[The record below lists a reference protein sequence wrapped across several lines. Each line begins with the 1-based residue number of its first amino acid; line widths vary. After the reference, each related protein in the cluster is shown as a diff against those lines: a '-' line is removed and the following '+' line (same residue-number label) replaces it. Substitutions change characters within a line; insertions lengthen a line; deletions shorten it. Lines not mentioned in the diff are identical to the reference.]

1 MVVVKQLELDLW
13 TILQAANS
21 DPIAA
26 EFSPIWLALDQVLPN
41 LGIVEQLKTAANTI
55 GQVADIFQ
63 VQAGVI
69 FEELDAT
76 ATNDGPRMAADAF
89 DKYVR
94 QYMSIEFEDYI
105 EAPAALP
112 RSARTVKEVEA
123 EFYSVAESVEKDL
136 LLEVLHDEIVLT
148 EAEAHAEALSVAHG
162 EDISLWIEAIR
173 VELSMVEGTIE
184 LAQLRSRLN
193 LHFIELWLGL
203 LLGGYGLSRA
213 EGEAD
218 FYSPIGILVQL

>member
-13 TILQAANS
+13 TILREASN
-21 DPIAA
+21 DPVAA
-26 EFSPIWLALDQVLPN
+26 EFSPVLPN
-41 LGIVEQLKTAANTI
+41 LAIVEQLKTAANTI

-69 FEELDAT
+69 FEELDAM
-76 ATNDGPRMAADAF
+76 ATNDGPRMSADAF
-89 DKYVR
+89 DRYVR
-94 QYMSIEFEDYI
+94 QYMAIDFEDYI
-105 EAPAALP
+105 AEPEALP
-112 RSARTVKEVEA
+112 RAARTAKEVED

-136 LLEVLHDEIVLT
+136 LLEVLHDEIMLT

-173 VELSMVEGTIE
+173 VQLVNVEGTIGFE
-184 LAQLRSRLN
+184 ELRSRLN

-213 EGEAD
+213 GEVED
-218 FYSPIGILVQL
+218 FYSSIGILVQL

>member
-1 MVVVKQLELDLW
+1 MVIVKQLELDLW
-13 TILQAANS
+13 TILREASN
-21 DPIAA
+21 DPVAA
-26 EFSPIWLALDQVLPN
+26 EFLPIWRALDEVLPN
-41 LGIVEQLKTAANTI
+41 LAIVEQLKTAANTI

-76 ATNDGPRMAADAF
+76 ATNDGPRMAADVF
-89 DKYVR
+89 DRYVR
-94 QYMSIEFEDYI
+94 QYMSIDFEDYI
-105 EAPAALP
+105 QEPETLP
-112 RSARTVKEVEA
+112 RAARSAKEVEDG
-123 EFYSVAESVEKDL
+123 FYSVAESVEKDL

-173 VELSMVEGTIE
+173 AQLLTLDGAIE
-184 LAQLRSRLN
+184 LEQLRSRLN

-203 LLGGYGLSRA
+203 LLGGYGLSRSA
-213 EGEAD
+213 EEAD
-218 FYSPIGILVQL
+218 FYSAIGILVQL

>member
-13 TILQAANS
+13 TILREASN
-21 DPIAA
+21 DPVAA

-41 LGIVEQLKTAANTI
+41 LAIVEQLKTAANTI

-69 FEELDAT
+69 FEELDAM
-76 ATNDGPRMAADAF
+76 ATNDGPRMSADAF
-89 DKYVR
+89 DRYVR
-94 QYMSIEFEDYI
+94 QYMAIDFEDYI
-105 EAPAALP
+105 QEPEALP
-112 RSARTVKEVEA
+112 RAARTAKEVED

-136 LLEVLHDEIVLT
+136 LLEVLHDEMMLT

-173 VELSMVEGTIE
+173 VQLVNVEGTIGFE
-184 LAQLRSRLN
+184 ELRSRLN

-213 EGEAD
+213 GEVED
-218 FYSPIGILVQL
+218 FYSSIGILVQL